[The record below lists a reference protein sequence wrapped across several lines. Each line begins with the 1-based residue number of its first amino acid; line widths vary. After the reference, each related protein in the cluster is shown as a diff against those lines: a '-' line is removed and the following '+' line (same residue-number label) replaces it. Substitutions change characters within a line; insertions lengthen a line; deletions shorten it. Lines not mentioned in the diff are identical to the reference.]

1 MTHHRFNT
9 DAAISARAAD
19 IEADETA
26 AAFRPAIRRMERVL
40 LARIQL
46 RHSPAW
52 DRTAELLD
60 ALRDMEAEAMGCAA
74 ALATGGDR

>member
-9 DAAISARAAD
+9 DAAVRAAD
-19 IEADETA
+19 IEANETA
-26 AAFRPAIRRMERVL
+26 AAFRPAIRRLERVL
-40 LARIQL
+40 LAQIQL

-60 ALRDMEAEAMGCAA
+60 ALRNMEAEAMDCAA

>member
-1 MTHHRFNT
+1 MTNHRFNI

-19 IEADETA
+19 IEANETA
-26 AAFRPAIRRMERVL
+26 AAFRPAIRRLERVL

-60 ALRDMEAEAMGCAA
+60 SLRYMEAAAMDCAA
-74 ALATGGDR
+74 ALAAGGDR